1 MIPDFKKHFRK
12 NLSLAYPVMLS
23 HLGQMTVIVADNMMV
38 GRLGKEPL
46 AGASFGNSIFVIFL
60 VMGIGMSYAITPQ
73 TAQADGEKNIS
84 KLTEILKHGIL
95 INIIFGILLTAVI
108 RSGRDLLWQFNQ
120 PDTVVELALP
130 YLQILAYSLIPFM
143 IYQAFRQ
150 FAEGLGF
157 TKQAMYITL
166 SANILNIVLNYI
178 FIFGKL
184 GFEPMG
190 LYGAGLATFLSRIL
204 MAILMAAFVYLNRRF
219 TPYWKVFSFGNFSWS
234 LIRENIRLGLPMAF
248 QLIFEV
254 STFSIAA
261 VMIGWIG
268 AGPLAAHQI
277 AINMA
282 SITYMIALGLA
293 AAATIRVGNQLGQ
306 KDYKT
311 MRNAAMTGFIMA
323 AAFMSLT
330 AILFVSGRHFL
341 PTLYIEDESVVRQAA
356 VLLIVA
362 ALFQLSDG
370 IQVIGLGALRG
381 MSDVKKP
388 TIITLIAYWLIGL
401 PLGYVLGFYFDQ
413 GAVGVWYGL
422 LAGLSMAAVLL
433 FIRFNNLS
441 KNLILN
447 QTGPRA
453 RFRSGNEP
461 GI

>member
-1 MIPDFKKHFRK
+1 
-12 NLSLAYPVMLS
+12 
-23 HLGQMTVIVADNMMV
+23 MMV

-46 AGASFGNSIFVIFL
+46 AGAAFGNSIFVIFL

-73 TAQADGEKNIS
+73 TAQADGEKNIA
-84 KLTEILKHGIL
+84 KLTEILKHGVL
-95 INIIFGILLTAVI
+95 VNAVFGILLTSTI
-108 RSGRDLLWQFNQ
+108 LFGKDLMWYFNQ
-120 PDTVVELALP
+120 PEAVVALALP
-130 YLQILAYSLIPFM
+130 YFKIISLSLIPFM

-157 TKQAMYITL
+157 TKQAMYITI
-166 SANILNIVLNYI
+166 SANIINIFLNYLL
-178 FIFGKL
+178 IFGKL
-184 GFEPMG
+184 GLPALG
-190 LYGAGLATFLSRIL
+190 LYGAGLSTFISRIL
-204 MAILMAAFVYLNRRF
+204 MAILMGLFVLFNHRF
-219 TPYWKVFSFGNFSWS
+219 TKYWKVFTFGNFLWK
-234 LIRENIRLGLPMAF
+234 LVRENLRLGLPMAF

-268 AGPLAAHQI
+268 ASPLAAHQI

-282 SITYMIALGLA
+282 SITYMVALGLA
-293 AAATIRVGNQLGQ
+293 SAATIRVGNQLGQ
-306 KDYKT
+306 KDFGT
-311 MRNAAMTGFIMA
+311 MRNAAMTSFIMA
-323 AAFMSLT
+323 IIFMSFT
-330 AILFVSGRHFL
+330 AILFVLGRHFL
-341 PTLYIEDESVVRQAA
+341 PTLYIEDDQVIKQAA

-401 PLGYVLGFYFDQ
+401 PLGYVLGFHFEK

-422 LAGLSMAAVLL
+422 LAGLSIAAVLL

-441 KNLILN
+441 KKLML
-447 QTGPRA
+447 
-453 RFRSGNEP
+453 ELK
-461 GI
+461 